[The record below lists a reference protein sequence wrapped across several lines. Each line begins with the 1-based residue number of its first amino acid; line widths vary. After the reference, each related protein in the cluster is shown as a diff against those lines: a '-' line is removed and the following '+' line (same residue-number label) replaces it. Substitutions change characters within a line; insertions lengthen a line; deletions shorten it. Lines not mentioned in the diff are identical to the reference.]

1 MSEAN
6 KSLAELMSQLQAL
19 ERQIDEAE
27 EITIDQCESH
37 FSQIKDIDA
46 KVDRLLAYMD
56 LCKSNAALYSERSEQ
71 LSKQASFWE
80 RRLAS
85 LQNYALWLTNSYPE
99 VEWRGTDRTFS
110 KKLNPPSLNCQLK
123 KSFSTANYIPDEL
136 VFSVPEK
143 YRECKM
149 VWILKSD
156 LVKDELKAGKT
167 LNFAKLERKEA
178 LQVKAKLKG
187 DKS

>member
-56 LCKSNAALYSERSEQ
+56 LCKSNSALYSERSEELQ
-71 LSKQASFWE
+71 KQSKFWE

-99 VEWRGTDRTFS
+99 V
-110 KKLNPPSLNCQLK
+110 
-123 KSFSTANYIPDEL
+123 
-136 VFSVPEK
+136 
-143 YRECKM
+143 
-149 VWILKSD
+149 
-156 LVKDELKAGKT
+156 
-167 LNFAKLERKEA
+167 
-178 LQVKAKLKG
+178 
-187 DKS
+187 